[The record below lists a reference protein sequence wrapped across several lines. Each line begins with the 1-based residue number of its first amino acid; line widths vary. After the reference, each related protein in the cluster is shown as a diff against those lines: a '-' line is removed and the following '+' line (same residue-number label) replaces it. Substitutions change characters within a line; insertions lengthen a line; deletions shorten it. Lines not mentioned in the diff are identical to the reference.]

1 MEEGGGI
8 NMEGIT
14 FTLKLHEWVTLV
26 LALWG
31 VGFGA
36 AWYAFRART
45 DKIRNDVRRLEEDVE
60 ISTFQLTELKK
71 KEGAAKGELLTLQ
84 QNLAQVEEETEKTQR
99 ELQEQ
104 INIIRGDEGAKVRI
118 WNYPEYYQ
126 VIVKL
131 FQDITV
137 DVKMQMASSNLPQP
151 WDQHQC
157 NIAIKPGDDDFRI
170 MDGRRW
176 R

>member
-1 MEEGGGI
+1 
-8 NMEGIT
+8 MEGIT
-14 FTLKLHEWVTLV
+14 FTLKLHEWVALV

-36 AWYAFRART
+36 AWYAFRVRT
-45 DKIRNDVRRLEEDVE
+45 GKIRNNTRRLEEDVE
-60 ISTFQLTELKK
+60 TFSSQLSELKK
-71 KEGAAKGELLTLQ
+71 KEGAAKGEVLTLRQ
-84 QNLAQVEEETEKTQR
+84 DLTQVREENEKMQR

-118 WNYPEYYQ
+118 WNFPEYYQ

-151 WDQHQC
+151 WDQHKC
-157 NIAIKPGDDDFRI
+157 NFPIKPGDENFRI